1 MWHCARDADCRPPE
15 RDPIFQMSRRQ
26 KAADSHRGRFSPSTK
41 GGRDNLSPA
50 AAAAV
55 ALYLYDCIGFSS
67 GGRARL
73 RVFRTY
79 ASCKTRNPAAQS
91 QDFAP
96 HIFRPPPP
104 SNRLCFEKNQVRARL
119 MLTSVGLGLNIEATR
134 EENMKYSAEGKQ
146 RLR

>member
-73 RVFRTY
+73 RAFPHLCIMQNTKPSGSITGLRT
-79 ASCKTRNPAAQS
+79 AHIPAA
-91 QDFAP
+91 A
-96 HIFRPPPP
+96 
-104 SNRLCFEKNQVRARL
+104 
-119 MLTSVGLGLNIEATR
+119 TIESFVLPKRTKSER
-134 EENMKYSAEGKQ
+134 D
-146 RLR
+146 